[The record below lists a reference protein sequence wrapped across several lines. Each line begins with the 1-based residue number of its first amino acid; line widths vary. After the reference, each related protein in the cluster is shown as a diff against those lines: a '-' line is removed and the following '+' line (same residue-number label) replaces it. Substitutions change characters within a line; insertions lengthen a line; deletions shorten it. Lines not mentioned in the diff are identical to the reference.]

1 VCVSKIP
8 IFQYIKLAKHELER
22 MAMEE
27 MASQETA
34 IEETTDE

>member
-22 MAMEE
+22 MAMEG
-27 MASQETA
+27 MATEEAA